1 MKIDIP
7 LQVLYLSYVNEF
19 ITLDMFANH
28 YKITRGD
35 AEDIIT
41 RGRAQQERISPDL
54 CLPRNIAFWSYGSF
68 PYLLHGTIKEVGITG
83 LERGRVY
90 IESYQGWFTPVFCL
104 PPTEGRTLIQHI
116 TEVKE
121 QYENRVAAE
130 LIVAKSLVRDKLP
143 ASARI
148 TYPK

>member
-28 YKITRGD
+28 YKITRGE

-41 RGRAQQERISPDL
+41 RGRAQQERIAPDL
-54 CLPRNIAFWSYGSF
+54 CCPGNIAFWSYGSF
-68 PYLLHGTIKEVGITG
+68 PYLLHGSIKEVGSAG
-83 LERGRVY
+83 SVRGMVY
-90 IESYQGWFTPVFCL
+90 IAGYQSWFTPVFCL
-104 PPTEGRTLIQHI
+104 PPTEARPLIQHI
-116 TEVKE
+116 AEVKE

-130 LIVAKSLVRDKLP
+130 LIVAKSLIRDKLS
-143 ASARI
+143 ASARV